1 MKYTQ
6 KYKYILTVIVASF
19 FFIFYNFFVFR
30 RVAYKSFD
38 EITSDKAT
46 VQKLQ
51 SVYKDINTID
61 LWVGGL
67 AEDHLEGAE
76 VGETFHHILKDQF
89 TRLRD
94 GDRFWYQNGL
104 TSEVNISF
112 VDTLNNTL
120 NRIYSFFIL
129 LYTLILLFAIN
140 YFRR

>member
-1 MKYTQ
+1 MN
-6 KYKYILTVIVASF
+6 IDSVIC
-19 FFIFYNFFVFR
+19 FIVISLSLFLHH
-30 RVAYKSFD
+30 VAYKSFE

-46 VQKLQ
+46 AHKLQ
-51 SVYKDINTID
+51 SVYRDINTID

-104 TSEVNISF
+104 TPEVN
-112 VDTLNNTL
+112 TLKFTEKHTV
-120 NRIYSFFIL
+120 SS
-129 LYTLILLFAIN
+129 LIN
-140 YFRR
+140 GHSKS